1 MVPTIDQAPSP
12 AVMLAPELGFG
23 FASFEEL
30 EVGPAVLLVAAH
42 SSEKELALEFE
53 LAAALAAEFA
63 LASALAPVAAIRPV
77 LEFELEAATRPAP
90 DFALAVAPQLA
101 AQPAYFASDLPKN
114 RLCCEFETA
123 GLAAAEVLAAQ
134 LAPAAQVAAP
144 AEFAAEFALASA
156 VAFAP
161 ALAEETAPELAELP
175 VAPAQA
181 ATLELS
187 CCRYSFKLLVIFT
200 KIYTLILSRN
210 VV

>member
-1 MVPTIDQAPSP
+1 MLVAPKIDQEPNL
-12 AVMLAPELGFG
+12 VVKFVPELGFD

-30 EVGPAVLLVAAH
+30 EVEPAVLFVVAH

-53 LAAALAAEFA
+53 LAVALAAEFVP
-63 LASALAPVAAIRPV
+63 ASALAPAAAIHPA
-77 LEFELEAATRPAP
+77 LEFEFEAATRPAP
-90 DFALAVAPQLA
+90 DFALAVAPHLV
-101 AQPAYFASDLPKN
+101 AQPACFASDLPKN

-123 GLAAAEVLAAQ
+123 EHAAAEVLAAQ
-134 LAPAAQVAAP
+134 LAPVAQVAAP
-144 AEFAAEFALASA
+144 AEFAAE
-156 VAFAP
+156 FAP

-181 ATLELS
+181 ATLESS

-200 KIYTLILSRN
+200 KIYALILSRN

>member
-1 MVPTIDQAPSP
+1 
-12 AVMLAPELGFG
+12 MLAPELGFG

-30 EVGPAVLLVAAH
+30 EVGAAVLLVAAH
-42 SSEKELALEFE
+42 SSEKELALELGFVF
-53 LAAALAAEFA
+53 ALAAEFA
-63 LASALAPVAAIRPV
+63 LASALAPAAAIRPALEFEPAAAIRPA
-77 LEFELEAATRPAP
+77 LEFELVAATRPA
-90 DFALAVAPQLA
+90 LAVAPRLA
-101 AQPAYFASDLPKN
+101 AQPAYFASGLPKN

-123 GLAAAEVLAAQ
+123 GLAAAEVPAAQ
-134 LAPAAQVAAP
+134 LAPVAQVAAP
-144 AEFAAEFALASA
+144 AEFAPALV

-175 VAPAQA
+175 VAPALA

-200 KIYTLILSRN
+200 KIYVLILSRN

>member
-1 MVPTIDQAPSP
+1 MPTIDQAPNP
-12 AVMLAPELGFG
+12 AAMLAPELGFG

-30 EVGPAVLLVAAH
+30 EVEPAVLLVAAH
-42 SSEKELALEFE
+42 SSEKELALELEFVF
-53 LAAALAAEFA
+53 ALAAEFA
-63 LASALAPVAAIRPV
+63 LASALAPAAAIRPA
-77 LEFELEAATRPAP
+77 LEFELVAATRPALVV
-90 DFALAVAPQLA
+90 ALAVAPRLA
-101 AQPAYFASDLPKN
+101 AQPAYFASGLPKN

-134 LAPAAQVAAP
+134 LAPVAQVAAP
-144 AEFAAEFALASA
+144 AEFAAKFAPALV

-175 VAPAQA
+175 VAPALA

-200 KIYTLILSRN
+200 KIYTLILS
-210 VV
+210 